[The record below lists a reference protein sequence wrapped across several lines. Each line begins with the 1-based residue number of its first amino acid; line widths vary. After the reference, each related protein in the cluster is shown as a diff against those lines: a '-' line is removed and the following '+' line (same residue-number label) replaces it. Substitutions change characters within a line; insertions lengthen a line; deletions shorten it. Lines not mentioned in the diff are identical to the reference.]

1 MYYINVFLVYSMI
14 GHLFEV
20 IVDLILNI
28 KPGSGILFGPWTP
41 IYGFGVLIMLYLK
54 RKLEKLNLTK
64 FKEIVLYFIC
74 IVVILTILEQT
85 GGVLLAKLF
94 HKTLWNYE
102 NLKFHLTKYIALETS
117 LGWGIGAIFI
127 GYVIHPHLKKL
138 IKKIPFLISALVFS
152 AFMIDVIVTIL
163 KFI

>member
-64 FKEIVLYFIC
+64 FYLHCSYFNNIR
-74 IVVILTILEQT
+74 TN
-85 GGVLLAKLF
+85 
-94 HKTLWNYE
+94 WR
-102 NLKFHLTKYIALETS
+102 
-117 LGWGIGAIFI
+117 
-127 GYVIHPHLKKL
+127 
-138 IKKIPFLISALVFS
+138 SAPC
-152 AFMIDVIVTIL
+152 
-163 KFI
+163 